1 MPSLFL
7 TQTKNVKV
15 PKNSMGSHV
24 PTFGH
29 DIVVVASG
37 ARAHER
43 CMLSRDI
50 ATGASKLVAALL
62 VARFADGRT
71 AMLTYSQSAALLTI
85 EELSAGVYIH
95 FDAIALMSAEN
106 DDANRQYR
114 LCGWRRCRRGHRYR
128 RPRLR
133 SGCRD
138 CVRVSVAGEQG
149 DPWPGQRTSS
159 RTSTPDGE
167 GLMCTICTSPGAMN
181 FC

>member
-1 MPSLFL
+1 
-7 TQTKNVKV
+7 
-15 PKNSMGSHV
+15 MGSHV

-71 AMLTYSQSAALLTI
+71 ATLTYSQSAALLTI

-95 FDAIALMSAEN
+95 FDAIVLMSAEN
-106 DDANRQYR
+106 DDANCQYR

-128 RPRLR
+128 RPKLR
-133 SGCRD
+133 SGRRD

-149 DPWPGQRTSS
+149 DPWPGQRDIFKDVNS
-159 RTSTPDGE
+159 RRR
-167 GLMCTICTSPGAMN
+167 GLDVHDLHVSRGDELLLGWSAEFYLGRMW
-181 FC
+181 F

>member
-1 MPSLFL
+1 
-7 TQTKNVKV
+7 
-15 PKNSMGSHV
+15 MGSHV

-71 AMLTYSQSAALLTI
+71 ATLTYSQSAALLTV

-95 FDAIALMSAEN
+95 LT
-106 DDANRQYR
+106 Q
-114 LCGWRRCRRGHRYR
+114 
-128 RPRLR
+128 
-133 SGCRD
+133 
-138 CVRVSVAGEQG
+138 
-149 DPWPGQRTSS
+149 S
-159 RTSTPDGE
+159 R
-167 GLMCTICTSPGAMN
+167 
-181 FC
+181 